1 MQETL
6 HRAFCIS
13 AGFAPTSF
21 FFFMRFTLGESNG
34 SVYKAA
40 VCAHSLLTLGDG
52 VMRHLKHKGEKKGE
66 KTRIALF
73 EFSRL
78 PSPFSLFCSSL
89 LLHLFSSSYLFFFC
103 CCCFLPSTSR
113 NQKAPGGTSTP
124 LLLVSLSTKRERKKR
139 RANKPACNV
148 NTPVFSSSSTFFFS
162 YYPLY
167 TAGERR
173 YSILLL
179 PIR

>member
-89 LLHLFSSSYLFFFC
+89 LLHLFSSSYLFF
-103 CCCFLPSTSR
+103 
-113 NQKAPGGTSTP
+113 
-124 LLLVSLSTKRERKKR
+124 LLLLLSSVDQSKSESSWRDVDTVAVGFTVNEEREKKR